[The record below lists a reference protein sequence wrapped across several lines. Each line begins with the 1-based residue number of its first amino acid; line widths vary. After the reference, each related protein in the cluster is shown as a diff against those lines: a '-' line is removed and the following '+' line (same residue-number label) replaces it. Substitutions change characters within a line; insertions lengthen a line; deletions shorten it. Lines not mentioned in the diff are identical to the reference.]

1 MRADTKLAASLLL
14 TTAAGLGAACAPEVG
29 PAEPLP
35 AAGGPLPPAHA
46 AGLSWPAGRWLWT
59 WTATASGRQGT
70 AELLVEA
77 DRAGGRWSW
86 NMVGTAPPGGS
97 GLELVPASGRTWLP
111 LRLPAEAA
119 GADWLPLPRLSV
131 DSPHFADL
139 TALLA
144 ELTRPRFGSRVTHWP
159 ARPIPVR
166 CGAARAGE
174 VDLSACLREAV
185 NRWNEGLAE
194 PWFAC
199 SDSADWGVRLVHLAG
214 RRLTPPLWA
223 QITRLDSLGAPLRV
237 HIVCGDNYDDRRDS
251 VYAVRGFVHELGHA
265 LFLWGHSP
273 DRDHVLWA
281 AAPPLRDT
289 PSPDEEKAA
298 QLWHGLPSG
307 LDLNRYA
314 PLIPP

>member
-1 MRADTKLAASLLL
+1 MPPWIRFAAFVLLALAAGAGAGCGRLDDR
-14 TTAAGLGAACAPEVG
+14 AAPPLSVSGA
-29 PAEPLP
+29 LP
-35 AAGGPLPPAHA
+35 TVPPSVAAWPP
-46 AGLSWPAGRWLWT
+46 GRWAWS
-59 WTATASGRQGT
+59 WTAGATGPVGT
-70 AELLVEA
+70 AELLIA
-77 DRAGGRWSW
+77 PDRTGGRWTW
-86 NMVGTAPPGGS
+86 TPQGAAPPP
-97 GLELVPASGRTWLP
+97 GLSLLLVPARPDVWLP
-111 LRLPAEAA
+111 LQLPPDAA
-119 GADWLPLPRLSV
+119 PGAWLPLPRLPV
-131 DSPHFADL
+131 DSGHYDHLVALLVDL
-139 TALLA
+139 T
-144 ELTRPRFGSRVTHWP
+144 TPRFAARVTHWP
-159 ARPIPVR
+159 ALPIPVR
-166 CGAARAGE
+166 IGVARSGE
-174 VDLSACLREAV
+174 VDLAACLRTALA
-185 NRWNEGLAE
+185 RWNEGQAE

-214 RRLTPPLWA
+214 RRLSPPLWA